1 MTVVSLFSERINPV
15 ETDLSCSIRE
25 NFGVLKL
32 KLSMAYM
39 ARLTHWWL
47 HVWSEV
53 YFFLAPQIS
62 LLRIPFEDC
71 PGGPVAKTPHSQCR
85 RSSFNPWSGN

>member
-62 LLRIPFEDC
+62 LLRIPFEDF
-71 PGGPVAKTPHSQCR
+71 PGGPVAKTPHFQCR
-85 RSSFNPWSGN
+85 ESWFATSKS